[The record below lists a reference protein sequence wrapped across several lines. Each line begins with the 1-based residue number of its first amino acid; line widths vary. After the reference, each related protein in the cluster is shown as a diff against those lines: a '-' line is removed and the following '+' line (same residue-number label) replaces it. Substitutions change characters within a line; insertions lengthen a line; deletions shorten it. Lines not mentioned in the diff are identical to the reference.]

1 MVEPWDISQQ
11 LRHRR
16 RVLPFRRAT
25 VRVEMGLLDVRWIS
39 SKINFPFLC
48 THLKIPL
55 QNDHHRNPK
64 VKDGGN
70 VRGSCRKFRAE
81 NRIGQWEFRDR
92 EIQPIESRMQFST
105 QLTRTITSPCEMLKS
120 TRNQRVSRV
129 FYSNRFL
136 NYSVVLRLIFF
147 YFPFRLGNETRCWTR
162 LLYTY
167 IFSCLCSTGF
177 SLPKKLLKHCNSVK

>member
-25 VRVEMGLLDVRWIS
+25 VRVEMGFLDVRWIS

-105 QLTRTITSPCEMLKS
+105 QLTRTITSRRACEMLKS
-120 TRNQRVSRV
+120 TRNQRV
-129 FYSNRFL
+129 RFPCIL
-136 NYSVVLRLIFF
+136 FESIF
-147 YFPFRLGNETRCWTR
+147 
-162 LLYTY
+162 
-167 IFSCLCSTGF
+167 
-177 SLPKKLLKHCNSVK
+177 KLLRCSPSDIFLFSFSTRE